1 MVRYGIQTTKYT
13 KHTKWIR
20 INTSRK
26 VRKVR
31 KGCGAYPKKNFA
43 DVANFARG
51 KTIRTLFYTFL
62 HVLHGQKFN
71 RLFVYLVYFVV
82 NQTTTNNKARK
93 EKLQ

>member
-1 MVRYGIQTTKYT
+1 MDTNLYLAQSSQRSQRV
-13 KHTKWIR
+13 W
-20 INTSRK
+20 SLS
-26 VRKVR
+26 
-31 KGCGAYPKKNFA
+31 KKNFA
-43 DVANFARG
+43 DFANFARG

-82 NQTTTNNKARK
+82 NQTTTNNKTRK

>member
-20 INTSRK
+20 IYTSRK
-26 VRKVR
+26 VRNVR
-31 KGCGAYPKKNFA
+31 KGSGAFPQKENFA
-43 DVANFARG
+43 DFANFARG

-82 NQTTTNNKARK
+82 IKNNNKTRK

>member
-1 MVRYGIQTTKYT
+1 MVRSGNQITKYT

-20 INTSRK
+20 IYNSRK
-26 VRKVR
+26 VRNVR
-31 KGCGAYPKKNFA
+31 KGSGAFPKKNFA
-43 DVANFARG
+43 DFANFARG
-51 KTIRTLFYTFL
+51 KTIRTLFYTLL

-82 NQTTTNNKARK
+82 NQTTTNNTTRK

>member
-13 KHTKWIR
+13 KHTKWMR
-20 INTSRK
+20 IYNSRK
-26 VRKVR
+26 VRNVR
-31 KGCGAYPKKNFA
+31 KGSGAFPKKNFA
-43 DVANFARG
+43 DESELRARQM
-51 KTIRTLFYTFL
+51 IRTLFYTFL

-82 NQTTTNNKARK
+82 NQTTTNNKTRK

>member
-1 MVRYGIQTTKYT
+1 MVRYGIQTTEYT
-13 KHTKWIR
+13 KCTKWIR
-20 INTSRK
+20 IYNSRK
-26 VRKVR
+26 VRNVR
-31 KGCGAYPKKNFA
+31 KGCGAFPKKNFA
-43 DVANFARG
+43 DFANFARG

-82 NQTTTNNKARK
+82 NQTTTNNKTRK